1 MAMVASRELRN
12 NTRSLVTRVKSGETI
27 VITVDGEPVAELR
40 PVDHRRRWL
49 SRDEVFADFVQADPA
64 LRTELRRSGDTI
76 AAHDKRESARRKS
89 SAKSSAKPS
98 AKPSAK

>member
-40 PVDHRRRWL
+40 PVDHRRRWIP
-49 SRDEVFADFVQADPA
+49 RDEVFADFVQADPA
-64 LRTELRRSGDTI
+64 LRAELRQPSDTI
-76 AAHDKRESARRKS
+76 AAHDKRESARRKP
-89 SAKSSAKPS
+89 SAKRSAKPS
-98 AKPSAK
+98 AK